1 MPLVNIKI
9 TEALVSWMPPP
20 DPNGIILSYTVT
32 AVPLRLVES
41 SLSSSRR
48 RRQVESDPEI
58 ERCLLFLN
66 GTEGNETDRL
76 ADGTVTSTVYG
87 TVHQASL
94 TSLRKINASCT
105 FRLLC
110 SFIVPY
116 TIYEF
121 VVQATTVVGTS
132 NSSIPRQ
139 FSTREGGKTICIIMQ
154 ILRYS
159 FFVVP
164 SYVEGLVG
172 STLDSSTI
180 IISWTSPPCPNDYLI
195 GYYIYYTMDS
205 NGDQRRKAFFNSSEY
220 TEGTLMDTS
229 GQLRYRIRGLT
240 PQNTYRI
247 HVRAFSNSSV
257 GSVDTEISVELK
269 ISITAP
275 VTVTGDDGRPIN
287 VIDTSSSGISSLTFF
302 LPTASA
308 LATASGF
315 TEVMYVHKIAN
326 WLQL

>member
-1 MPLVNIKI
+1 MHHYANF
-9 TEALVSWMPPP
+9 T
-20 DPNGIILSYTVT
+20 
-32 AVPLRLVES
+32 
-41 SLSSSRR
+41 
-48 RRQVESDPEI
+48 
-58 ERCLLFLN
+58 LL
-66 GTEGNETDRL
+66 
-76 ADGTVTSTVYG
+76 
-87 TVHQASL
+87 
-94 TSLRKINASCT
+94 
-105 FRLLC
+105 
-110 SFIVPY
+110 
-116 TIYEF
+116 
-121 VVQATTVVGTS
+121 
-132 NSSIPRQ
+132 
-139 FSTREGGKTICIIMQ
+139 
-154 ILRYS
+154 

-229 GQLRYRIRGLT
+229 RQLRYIIRGLT

-275 VTVTGDDGRPIN
+275 VTITDNNGRPVN

-326 WLQL
+326 